1 MLEIVTLASTLLL
14 IAVLLYIQHKILKE
28 LKNIRIPPP
37 QKIEVPPPP
46 PVNLEPVIDAITELH
61 EEIIITREDSPIIE
75 AISLIIEAIKG
86 ISIPEPQ
93 KIEFPK
99 IEIPKMEVPPAKE
112 VVLDL
117 NPVIEAIKGIHI
129 PEPQKIE
136 FPKIEIP
143 KIEIPKIEM
152 PQAKDININTETL
165 QEIVTLMRVNQ
176 AEFQSGLEAFH
187 KAIDKLLVQIPSGE
201 KELDAQKEFMQK
213 FEAAFA
219 KVQEQATEAMN
230 DNSLRLQEILS
241 EFLNKE
247 RGNG

>member
-14 IAVLLYIQHKILKE
+14 IAVLLYMQHKILKE

-37 QKIEVPPPP
+37 QKIEVPP
-46 PVNLEPVIDAITELH
+46 
-61 EEIIITREDSPIIE
+61 
-75 AISLIIEAIKG
+75 
-86 ISIPEPQ
+86 
-93 KIEFPK
+93 
-99 IEIPKMEVPPAKE
+99 AKE

-117 NPVIEAIKGIHI
+117 NPVIEAIKGIRI

-143 KIEIPKIEM
+143 KIEIPKIELPKIEVPKM
-152 PQAKDININTETL
+152 EVPKIEIPKIEIPKIELPQATEININTETL

-247 RGNG
+247 RSNG

>member
-14 IAVLLYIQHKILKE
+14 IAVLLYMQHKIMKE

-37 QKIEVPPPP
+37 QKIE
-46 PVNLEPVIDAITELH
+46 I
-61 EEIIITREDSPIIE
+61 
-75 AISLIIEAIKG
+75 
-86 ISIPEPQ
+86 
-93 KIEFPK
+93 
-99 IEIPKMEVPPAKE
+99 PPAKE

-136 FPKIEIP
+136 FPKMEFPKIELPKIELPQAKEVVLDLNPVIEAIKNIHIPEPQKIELPKIELP
-143 KIEIPKIEM
+143 KIEIPKIEL
-152 PQAKDININTETL
+152 PQLKDININTETL

-219 KVQEQATEAMN
+219 KIQEQATEAMN
-230 DNSLRLQEILS
+230 DNSLRLQEILT

>member
-1 MLEIVTLASTLLL
+1 MLEIVTIASTLLL
-14 IAVLLYIQHKILKE
+14 IAVLLYMQHKIMKE
-28 LKNIRIPPP
+28 LKNIRIQPP
-37 QKIEVPPPP
+37 QKVEIP
-46 PVNLEPVIDAITELH
+46 PV
-61 EEIIITREDSPIIE
+61 
-75 AISLIIEAIKG
+75 
-86 ISIPEPQ
+86 
-93 KIEFPK
+93 
-99 IEIPKMEVPPAKE
+99 KE

-136 FPKIEIP
+136 FPKIEFPKMELPKIEVPKIELPKIELP
-143 KIEIPKIEM
+143 KIEIPKIEL
-152 PQAKDININTETL
+152 PPAKDVNINTEVL

-176 AEFQSGLEAFH
+176 AEFQSSLDAFH

-201 KELDAQKEFMQK
+201 KEIEVQKEFMQK

-219 KVQEQATEAMN
+219 KVQEQASEAMN
-230 DNSLRLQEILS
+230 ENSLRLQEILA

>member
-1 MLEIVTLASTLLL
+1 MLEIVTIASTLLL
-14 IAVLLYIQHKILKE
+14 IAVLLYMQHKIMKE
-28 LKNIRIPPP
+28 LKNIRIQPP
-37 QKIEVPPPP
+37 QKIE
-46 PVNLEPVIDAITELH
+46 I
-61 EEIIITREDSPIIE
+61 
-75 AISLIIEAIKG
+75 
-86 ISIPEPQ
+86 
-93 KIEFPK
+93 
-99 IEIPKMEVPPAKE
+99 PPAKE

-136 FPKIEIP
+136 FPKIEFPKMELPKIEVPKIELP
-143 KIEIPKIEM
+143 KIEIPKIEI
-152 PQAKDININTETL
+152 PPAKEININTETL

-176 AEFQSGLEAFH
+176 AEFQSGLDAFH

-219 KVQEQATEAMN
+219 KVQEQASEAMN
-230 DNSLRLQEILS
+230 ENSLRLQEILA

>member
-1 MLEIVTLASTLLL
+1 MLEIVTIASTLLL
-14 IAVLLYIQHKILKE
+14 IAVLLYMQHKIMKE

-37 QKIEVPPPP
+37 QKID
-46 PVNLEPVIDAITELH
+46 I
-61 EEIIITREDSPIIE
+61 
-75 AISLIIEAIKG
+75 
-86 ISIPEPQ
+86 
-93 KIEFPK
+93 
-99 IEIPKMEVPPAKE
+99 PPAKE

-136 FPKIEIP
+136 FPKIEFPKMELPKIEVPKIELP
-143 KIEIPKIEM
+143 KIEIPKIEL
-152 PQAKDININTETL
+152 PQLKDININTETL

-201 KELDAQKEFMQK
+201 KELDAQKEFMHK

-219 KVQEQATEAMN
+219 KIQEQATEAMN
-230 DNSLRLQEILS
+230 DNSLRLQEILT

>member
-14 IAVLLYIQHKILKE
+14 IVVLLYIQHKILKE

-37 QKIEVPPPP
+37 QKIEVP
-46 PVNLEPVIDAITELH
+46 
-61 EEIIITREDSPIIE
+61 
-75 AISLIIEAIKG
+75 
-86 ISIPEPQ
+86 Q
-93 KIEFPK
+93 
-99 IEIPKMEVPPAKE
+99 AKE
-112 VVLDL
+112 IVLDL
-117 NPVIEAIKGIHI
+117 NPVIEAIKNIHI
-129 PEPQKIE
+129 PEPQKIEIPKIE

-143 KIEIPKIEM
+143 KIEIPKMEVPKIELPKIEIPKIEIPKIEF
-152 PQAKDININTETL
+152 PQAAEVNINTEIL

-219 KVQEQATEAMN
+219 KIQEQATEAMN
-230 DNSLRLQEILS
+230 NNSLRLQEILT

-247 RGNG
+247 RSNG

>member
-37 QKIEVPPPP
+37 QKIEVPPAKEVVLDLN
-46 PVNLEPVIDAITELH
+46 PV
-61 EEIIITREDSPIIE
+61 
-75 AISLIIEAIKG
+75 IEAIKG
-86 ISIPEPQ
+86 IRIPEPQ
-93 KIEFPK
+93 KTEFPKIELPK
-99 IEIPKMEVPPAKE
+99 IEIPKVEIPPAKE

-117 NPVIEAIKGIHI
+117 NPVIEAIKGIRI

-136 FPKIEIP
+136 FPKIELP

-152 PQAKDININTETL
+152 PQAKDIDINTETL

>member
-37 QKIEVPPPP
+37 QKIE
-46 PVNLEPVIDAITELH
+46 
-61 EEIIITREDSPIIE
+61 
-75 AISLIIEAIKG
+75 
-86 ISIPEPQ
+86 
-93 KIEFPK
+93 FPK
-99 IEIPKMEVPPAKE
+99 IEVPQAKE
-112 VVLDL
+112 VDL

-136 FPKIEIP
+136 IPKIEVPQAKEVVLDLNPVIEAIKSIHIPEPQKIEIPKIELPKIEIP
-143 KIEIPKIEM
+143 KIEL
-152 PQAKDININTETL
+152 PQAAEVNINTETL

-176 AEFQSGLEAFH
+176 AEFQSSLEAFH

-213 FEAAFA
+213 FEAALA
-219 KVQEQATEAMN
+219 KVQEQATEAMK
-230 DNSLRLQEILS
+230 DNSLRLQEILA

-247 RGNG
+247 RSNG

>member
-1 MLEIVTLASTLLL
+1 LLL
-14 IAVLLYIQHKILKE
+14 IAVLLYMQHKILKE

-37 QKIEVPPPP
+37 QKIEVPP
-46 PVNLEPVIDAITELH
+46 
-61 EEIIITREDSPIIE
+61 
-75 AISLIIEAIKG
+75 
-86 ISIPEPQ
+86 
-93 KIEFPK
+93 
-99 IEIPKMEVPPAKE
+99 AKE

-117 NPVIEAIKGIHI
+117 NPVIEAIKGIRI

-143 KIEIPKIEM
+143 KIEIPKIELPKIEVPKM
-152 PQAKDININTETL
+152 EVPKIEIPKIEIPKIELPQATEININTETL

-247 RGNG
+247 RSNG

>member
-37 QKIEVPPPP
+37 QKIE
-46 PVNLEPVIDAITELH
+46 A
-61 EEIIITREDSPIIE
+61 
-75 AISLIIEAIKG
+75 
-86 ISIPEPQ
+86 
-93 KIEFPK
+93 
-99 IEIPKMEVPPAKE
+99 PPAKE

-143 KIEIPKIEM
+143 KIEIPKIEVPPAKEVVLDLNPVIEAIKGIRIPEPQKIELPKIEIPKIEIPKIELPNIEFPKIEM
-152 PQAKDININTETL
+152 PQATGININTETL

-176 AEFQSGLEAFH
+176 AEFQSGLDAFH

-219 KVQEQATEAMN
+219 KIQEQATEAMN
-230 DNSLRLQEILS
+230 DNSLRLQEILA

-247 RGNG
+247 RSNG

>member
-28 LKNIRIPPP
+28 LRNIRIQPP
-37 QKIEVPPPP
+37 QKI
-46 PVNLEPVIDAITELH
+46 
-61 EEIIITREDSPIIE
+61 
-75 AISLIIEAIKG
+75 
-86 ISIPEPQ
+86 
-93 KIEFPK
+93 
-99 IEIPKMEVPPAKE
+99 EVPPAKE

-117 NPVIEAIKGIHI
+117 NPVVEAVKNICI
-129 PEPQKIE
+129 PPPQKIE
-136 FPKIEIP
+136 FPKIEFP
-143 KIEIPKIEM
+143 KIEIP
-152 PQAKDININTETL
+152 QAKDVNINTEVL

-176 AEFQSGLEAFH
+176 AEFQSGLDAFH
-187 KAIDKLLVQIPSGE
+187 KAIDKLLAQIPSGE

-230 DNSLRLQEILS
+230 ENSLRLQEILA

-247 RGNG
+247 RNNG

>member
-37 QKIEVPPPP
+37 QKIE
-46 PVNLEPVIDAITELH
+46 A
-61 EEIIITREDSPIIE
+61 
-75 AISLIIEAIKG
+75 
-86 ISIPEPQ
+86 
-93 KIEFPK
+93 
-99 IEIPKMEVPPAKE
+99 PPAKE

-117 NPVIEAIKGIHI
+117 NPVIEAIKGIQIEI
-129 PEPQKIE
+129 PKIE
-136 FPKIEIP
+136 LPKIELPNIEVPKIEIP
-143 KIEIPKIEM
+143 KIEIPKIEIPKIELPKIELPNIEVPKIEIPKIEIPKIELPKIEFPKIEL
-152 PQAKDININTETL
+152 PQAKEVNINTETL

-213 FEAAFA
+213 FEAVFA
-219 KVQEQATEAMN
+219 KIQEQATEAMN
-230 DNSLRLQEILS
+230 DNSLRLQEILA

-247 RGNG
+247 RSNG

>member
-37 QKIEVPPPP
+37 QKIEVPP
-46 PVNLEPVIDAITELH
+46 
-61 EEIIITREDSPIIE
+61 
-75 AISLIIEAIKG
+75 
-86 ISIPEPQ
+86 
-93 KIEFPK
+93 
-99 IEIPKMEVPPAKE
+99 AKE

-117 NPVIEAIKGIHI
+117 NPVIEAIKGIRI

-143 KIEIPKIEM
+143 KIEIPKIELPKIEVPKM
-152 PQAKDININTETL
+152 EVPKIEIPKIEIPKIELPQATEININTETL

-247 RGNG
+247 RSNG